1 MSIFNNIEIAF
12 KDKSD
17 NDLKRSY
24 ILFKTINN
32 RYVSKILISLLKL
45 AIFIKLPI
53 NRIIK
58 STIYKH
64 FCGGTTIEDS
74 QSTINKLWKSNIGTI
89 LDYSA
94 EGKEEEVDLNRAKDE
109 IILSIR
115 NAKKKKKI
123 PFCVFKMT
131 AIARFR
137 LLEKMNKDEILEE
150 NEEIERKSFIK
161 RVEDICQSAK
171 ENRVSLFIDAEESW
185 IQNTID
191 DIALKMIKKFNKN
204 EILIFNTLQMYRR
217 DRISYLESIINNARK
232 EKYYI
237 GVKLVRGAYHEQ
249 ETERSKNQNYPNPVF
264 NKKEDTDLHFNK
276 SLDLSMKNIDILS
289 ICAGTH
295 NEESCNIL
303 MNLMNKYKINKNDKR
318 IYFSQLYGMSDHISY
333 NAAKEGFNV
342 AKYVPYGPVKEVI
355 PYLIRR
361 AEENTSITGQI
372 NRELTN
378 IIKEIMRR
386 KKIK

>member
-17 NDLKRSY
+17 NDLKRAY

-94 EGKEEEVDLNRAKDE
+94 EGKEEEIDLNRAKDE

-137 LLEKMNKDEILEE
+137 LLEKMNKD
-150 NEEIERKSFIK
+150 
-161 RVEDICQSAK
+161 
-171 ENRVSLFIDAEESW
+171 
-185 IQNTID
+185 
-191 DIALKMIKKFNKN
+191 
-204 EILIFNTLQMYRR
+204 
-217 DRISYLESIINNARK
+217 
-232 EKYYI
+232 
-237 GVKLVRGAYHEQ
+237 
-249 ETERSKNQNYPNPVF
+249 
-264 NKKEDTDLHFNK
+264 
-276 SLDLSMKNIDILS
+276 
-289 ICAGTH
+289 
-295 NEESCNIL
+295 
-303 MNLMNKYKINKNDKR
+303 
-318 IYFSQLYGMSDHISY
+318 
-333 NAAKEGFNV
+333 
-342 AKYVPYGPVKEVI
+342 
-355 PYLIRR
+355 
-361 AEENTSITGQI
+361 
-372 NRELTN
+372 
-378 IIKEIMRR
+378 R
-386 KKIK
+386 KKKIITLADEFIETNTYKS